1 MDVRDDGARVEQKL
15 ELDGHFVGFR
25 LLPAGAEQLGV
36 VLVTPDDGCGTSQ
49 LKAIAFGRDPANAS
63 EPLAIASTLE
73 LPSDRWAI
81 ADAARGSILLR
92 RDFVYVLVRAGT
104 DGALSVVSSGSLDV
118 GVTNEQLL
126 GTSLYAGA
134 GPAGIACWICAV
146 RNRDKVR
153 HLPGQRRMTAPRGE
167 PRPSAALEVPPG
179 SKAAAGPP

>member
-1 MDVRDDGARVEQKL
+1 MNVPGYPLARLGVEGTLERWLSVEAAPNETGRATLYRMDVRDDGARVEQKL
-15 ELDGHFVGFR
+15 ELDGPFVGFR

-49 LKAIAFGRDPANAS
+49 LKAITFGRDPADAS

-92 RDFVYVLVRAGT
+92 RDFVYVLVRAET

-134 GPAGIACWICAV
+134 GPAGYRV
-146 RNRDKVR
+146 LD
-153 HLPGQRRMTAPRGE
+153 LRGSQ
-167 PRPSAALEVPPG
+167 P
-179 SKAAAGPP
+179 